1 MPNTPGRPS
10 RSDGDRSREAILEAA
25 AALATVEGIDG
36 LSLAGLATATGMSK
50 SGVFGLFGSK
60 EELQRAVIGH
70 ARAVFVREVVLPA
83 FTAPPGLAQLRALC
97 LAYLDHVERRD
108 YPGGCFFASV
118 AAEVGSRPG
127 PVRDLIAA
135 EHDAWITLLT
145 DQAQRAADSGEL
157 PAGNDPTRLAV
168 ELGTMLTGADIAYL
182 LHDDPQIIEIV
193 RSAVNIRLVA
203 GKAGKRRRGSE

>member
-1 MPNTPGRPS
+1 
-10 RSDGDRSREAILEAA
+10 
-25 AALATVEGIDG
+25 VEGIDG

-70 ARAVFVREVVLPA
+70 ARSVFVREVVRPA
-83 FTAPPGLAQLRALC
+83 LTDQPGLTQLRTLC
-97 LAYLDHVERRD
+97 LAYLNHVERRD

-135 EHDAWITLLT
+135 EHDAWIGLLT
-145 DQAQRAADSGEL
+145 DQARRAADGGEL
-157 PAGNDPTRLAV
+157 PDDTDPARLAI
-168 ELGTMLTGADIAYL
+168 ELGAMLTGADIAYL
-182 LHDDPQIIEIV
+182 LHDDPQIIDIV
-193 RSAVNIRLVA
+193 RNAVNTRLVA
-203 GKAGKRRRGSE
+203 SKAVKRRRGSGSATQ

>member
-1 MPNTPGRPS
+1 
-10 RSDGDRSREAILEAA
+10 
-25 AALATVEGIDG
+25 VEGIDG

-70 ARAVFVREVVLPA
+70 ARGVFVRDVVQPA
-83 FTAPPGLAQLRALC
+83 LTAPPGITQLRTLC

-135 EHDAWITLLT
+135 EHDAWIALLT
-145 DQAQRAADSGEL
+145 DQARRAADGGEL
-157 PAGNDPTRLAV
+157 PAGTDPVRLAV

-182 LHDDPQIIEIV
+182 LHDDPQIIDIIRNAV
-193 RSAVNIRLVA
+193 HTRLHPGKTGQSGHRS
-203 GKAGKRRRGSE
+203 G

>member
-1 MPNTPGRPS
+1 
-10 RSDGDRSREAILEAA
+10 
-25 AALATVEGIDG
+25 VEGIDG

-70 ARAVFVREVVLPA
+70 ARVVFVRDVVQPA
-83 FTAPPGLAQLRALC
+83 LTAPPGLTQLRTLC

-135 EHDAWITLLT
+135 EHDAWIGLLA
-145 DQAQRAADSGEL
+145 DRARRAADGGEL
-157 PAGNDPTRLAV
+157 PAGTDPERLAI
-168 ELGTMLTGADIAYL
+168 ELGAMLTGADIAYL
-182 LHDDPQIIEIV
+182 LHDDPDII
-193 RSAVNIRLVA
+193 RTMRTAVNTRLA
-203 GKAGKRRRGSE
+203 AAKAQRRRGAHRTYL

>member
-1 MPNTPGRPS
+1 M
-10 RSDGDRSREAILEAA
+10 
-25 AALATVEGIDG
+25 
-36 LSLAGLATATGMSK
+36 AGLATATGMSK

-70 ARAVFVREVVLPA
+70 ARSVFVQQVVQPA
-83 FTAPPGLAQLRALC
+83 LTAPPGLPQLRTLC

-127 PVRDLIAA
+127 LVRDLIAA
-135 EHDAWITLLT
+135 EHDAWIALLT
-145 DQAQRAADSGEL
+145 DQARRAADGAEL
-157 PAGNDPTRLAV
+157 PAGSDPVRLAV

-182 LHDDPQIIEIV
+182 LHDDPQIIDIV
-193 RSAVNIRLVA
+193 RSAVNARLVA
-203 GKAGKRRRGSE
+203 GKSGKRRRGSV